1 MYIICHKIEFPKQ
14 RNNENKSKWNFGRE
28 TLNAGKGKMM
38 VLVLVLLPAQGPNKE
53 RPGPQP

>member
-1 MYIICHKIEFPKQ
+1 MIDTRLTFQ
-14 RNNENKSKWNFGRE
+14 ASFLDRS
-28 TLNAGKGKMM
+28 LMDVVL